1 MSDNT
6 VDMKALTRRTNRLG
20 IAVALVL
27 GAVFFGTAGTLAYWQ
42 AWVYMVSLLVPL
54 IFVARSLLRKSPGLL
69 DRRLQVREREPA
81 QKAIVSVGTTFLLA
95 AFVLPGLDRRWGWS
109 SVPAW
114 AVIAADLVML
124 LGYGLIVRVFREN
137 PFASRTVEVT
147 QDQQV
152 ISSGPYAIVRHPMYV
167 GVLLFYLAS
176 PLALGSWWALLPASL
191 IVPMLIMRILN
202 EEKVL
207 ERDLAGYSE
216 YMQTTRYR
224 LLPGIW

>member
-1 MSDNT
+1 MTDDSVNMRT
-6 VDMKALTRRTNRLG
+6 LTRRTSLLG
-20 IAVALVL
+20 ITFALVL

-42 AWVYMVSLLVPL
+42 AWVYMGSLMVPM
-54 IFVARSLLRKSPGLL
+54 IFVARTLLRKSPGLL

-95 AFVLPGLDRRWGWS
+95 AFILPGLDRRWGWS

-124 LGYGLIVRVFREN
+124 VGYGLIIRVFREN

-147 QDQQV
+147 EEQKV
-152 ISSGPYAIVRHPMYV
+152 ITSGPYAIVRHPMYV
-167 GVLLFYLAS
+167 GVLIFYLAS
-176 PLALGSWWALLPASL
+176 PMALGSWWALLPASL
-191 IVPMLIMRILN
+191 IVPILIMRILN

-216 YMQTTRYR
+216 YKQRTRYR